1 MTKSLKYSIIAAV
14 TFLIG
19 YIFLQSAYYSSI
31 KMPYVQ
37 ETILVILGT
46 IATMA
51 VTAALISKQS
61 EVELEKEQRVKIFD
75 LKSEL
80 YIELIDLIRE
90 IVLKEKILKEDLIKL
105 EFLTHKISILAS
117 VDVLEEYSEFIETI
131 KKSAQDEKLSGLESD
146 ELSMKLANL
155 CGKIRYD
162 LILRDDKSQFAQSL
176 IKKNIKMF

>member
-1 MTKSLKYSIIAAV
+1 
-14 TFLIG
+14 
-19 YIFLQSAYYSSI
+19 
-31 KMPYVQ
+31 MPYVQ
-37 ETILVILGT
+37 ETVLVILGT

-51 VTAALISKQS
+51 VTAALINKQS

-80 YIELIDLIRE
+80 YLELIDLIRE
-90 IVLKEKILKEDLIKL
+90 IVLKETISKEDLIKL

-117 VDVLEEYSEFIETI
+117 VDVLEEYSDFIETI

-162 LILRDDKSQFAQSL
+162 LILRDDKSQFAQNL
-176 IKKNIKMF
+176 IKKNIKKF

>member
-1 MTKSLKYSIIAAV
+1 MSKSIKYSVIAGF

-46 IATMA
+46 IATMS
-51 VTAALISKQS
+51 VTAALINKQS

-75 LKSEL
+75 LKSNL
-80 YIELIDLIRE
+80 YMELIDLIQDV
-90 IVLKEKILKEDLIKL
+90 IIKGSISKTDMVKL
-105 EFLTHKISILAS
+105 EFLTHKISILAN
-117 VDVLEEYSEFIETI
+117 VEVLEEYSNLIETI
-131 KKSAQDEKLSGLESD
+131 KKSAADGKLSVLESD
-146 ELSMKLANL
+146 ELSMKLASL

-162 LILRDDKSQFAQSL
+162 LILRDEKEQFVQSL
-176 IKKNIKMF
+176 IKKNIDKF